1 MPTYRVM
8 VTLHERRDYTVE
20 TSSKEKA
27 KEMYPDFD
35 YEKTVIEETVE
46 EVEKLNG

>member
-8 VTLHERRDYTVE
+8 VTLHERRDYTVK

-27 KEMYPDFD
+27 KYD
-35 YEKTVIEETVE
+35 
-46 EVEKLNG
+46 